1 MRPEIKTLTNL
12 LPVFT
17 LVPLHSSPQ
26 DLILVQSIPPTYEA
40 SHSMNQPITT
50 TTKTNGSI
58 VRDKIDTLILWVL
71 IPFHMG
77 L

>member
-1 MRPEIKTLTNL
+1 MRPEIKRLTNL

-26 DLILVQSIPPTYEA
+26 DLILVQSIPHTYQA
-40 SHSMNQPITT
+40 SYSLNQTITT
-50 TTKTNGSI
+50 TAKTNSSI
-58 VRDKIDTLILWVL
+58 VQENIDTLILWVL

>member
-1 MRPEIKTLTNL
+1 MRPEIKRLTNL

-26 DLILVQSIPPTYEA
+26 DLILVQSIPHTYQA
-40 SHSMNQPITT
+40 SHSLNQTITT
-50 TTKTNGSI
+50 TTKTNSSI
-58 VRDKIDTLILWVL
+58 VQENIDTLILWVL